1 MNRDCYCVN
10 MYESVIQSNKTHY
23 LAVTTKIQGLRNQF
37 HYITWMI
44 VNFNSLT
51 LTKENWL
58 TLLLQISDTNDDSF
72 ELARSV
78 YLQNLCLLS
87 FWNKIILLCQCCP
100 HIETSQLIC
109 IANQLTDFYVRATL
123 AFNGLRYSKFVPVI
137 TYLRG
142 IFGINLPNSLF
153 WIFEISR
160 VKQGTFQNFKKWT
173 RYIFPK
179 FHE

>member
-1 MNRDCYCVN
+1 

-87 FWNKIILLCQCCP
+87 FWNKIILSGL
-100 HIETSQLIC
+100 L
-109 IANQLTDFYVRATL
+109 LT
-123 AFNGLRYSKFVPVI
+123 
-137 TYLRG
+137 
-142 IFGINLPNSLF
+142 
-153 WIFEISR
+153 
-160 VKQGTFQNFKKWT
+160 
-173 RYIFPK
+173 
-179 FHE
+179 H

>member
-1 MNRDCYCVN
+1 MFARILATPLSCALVASRCCCFSGNGHKRFLLTSYWVLSSCQVFETYLQNMTRDCYCVN

-87 FWNKIILLCQCCP
+87 FWNKIILSGL
-100 HIETSQLIC
+100 L
-109 IANQLTDFYVRATL
+109 LT
-123 AFNGLRYSKFVPVI
+123 
-137 TYLRG
+137 
-142 IFGINLPNSLF
+142 
-153 WIFEISR
+153 
-160 VKQGTFQNFKKWT
+160 
-173 RYIFPK
+173 
-179 FHE
+179 H